1 MNDNNKLT
9 LEQELQLIIYKN
21 KIYKMQTK
29 NIKRYLIYILKE
41 MMIQDNLMKYYF
53 KNFMK

>member
-21 KIYKMQTK
+21 KIYKMKTK
-29 NIKRYLIYILKE
+29 NIKKYLIYILKE
-41 MMIQDNLMKYYF
+41 MMIQDNLIKYYF